1 MMKEILKIDLHDYQ
15 ESWPIIKRDAAKAI
29 FFVEGKIVML
39 KSSLGDLKF
48 VGGGLERNESQIDCL
63 VREILEET
71 GYTVIEK
78 TIKEIGLVIERR
90 KDVYENSIWEMK
102 TYLYSCEVDSL
113 KQKELKLTENEINHG
128 MRYVYV
134 NPEEAINS
142 NISAL
147 GKEHCN
153 PWVYRELEIL
163 KYVFQNKV

>member
-1 MMKEILKIDLHDYQ
+1 MMKEILKIDLHDYK

-48 VGGGLERNESQIDCL
+48 VGGGIESNEGQIGCL
-63 VREILEET
+63 VREVLEET
-71 GYTVIEK
+71 GYRVIK
-78 TIKEIGLVIERR
+78 QTIKEIGLVIERR
-90 KDVYENSIWEMK
+90 KDVYEDEIWEMK
-102 TYLYSCEVDSL
+102 TYLYFCEVDSL
-113 KQKELKLTENEINHG
+113 KQKESKLTESEIKHG

-134 NPEEAINS
+134 YPEEAINT

-163 KYVFQNKV
+163 KYLFEIR